1 MRKRK
6 VITRRTARVVY
17 KFPSVRQGRTIYCES
32 SLEFNYAHLLEFD
45 QNVLSYQEQ
54 PLTLTY
60 FLEGKAHRYT
70 ADFQVDSRAS
80 RDLVEVK
87 PTEDCASPENQR
99 IFRAVK
105 SAANKR
111 GYGFVVADGDQI
123 GRQPRLSNIK
133 LLWKYART
141 PLHPEHQ
148 LLCVAVFAGTRK
160 LTLGALFEAFR
171 AKGYSRQVVYSLIWH
186 GMLAV
191 DLALSLIPSA
201 AVTLPGPLSHKEGN

>member
-45 QNVLSYQEQ
+45 QNVRSYQEQ

-60 FLEGKAHRYT
+60 FLEGAAHRYT
-70 ADFQVDSRAS
+70 ADFQVDSRTS

-87 PTEDCASPENQR
+87 PTEDCVRPENQR

-105 SAANKR
+105 AAAHDR

-123 GRQPRLSNIK
+123 GRQPRLGNVK

-148 LLCVAVFAGTRK
+148 LLCVAVFAETRK
-160 LTLGALFEAFR
+160 LTLGTLFEVFR
-171 AKGYSRQVVYSLIWH
+171 AKGYSPQVVYSLIWQ

-191 DLALSLIPSA
+191 DLTLSLDPSVE
-201 AVTLPGPLSHKEGN
+201 VTLPGSRSSEEGH